1 MYAFATS
8 TDAGDAY
15 AIIGTGTA
23 ETTYTSDALINDGR
37 SKASGTSTSALVD

>member
-15 AIIGTGTA
+15 ALIGTGTA
-23 ETTYTSDALINDGR
+23 ETTYTSDA
-37 SKASGTSTSALVD
+37 